1 MTGLQAVIF
10 DVDGT
15 IADTE
20 RYGHR
25 VAFNLAF
32 EGLGLPYRWD
42 EEPYGTLLELPGGE
56 QRLDKYLRAQGLLPA
71 EAAPLAAQ
79 LQARKQELFLSL
91 LQDGAVPLR
100 AGVARLMDE
109 LAAEGI
115 SLAVATTG
123 GRIWVLELL
132 DRLLGEGRSGRLV
145 TVVTGEDVSVRNR
158 KPHPEA
164 YQIALQRLGCRP
176 SAAVAIE
183 DANVGL
189 RAAKA
194 AHLACLVTTNSYT
207 TGHDFSQADLVV
219 DSLGTPEQPVHV
231 LANPQ
236 GMDVEAWITPATLRR
251 LLALTV
257 TP

>member
-1 MTGLQAVIF
+1 MSGLQAVIF

-32 EGLGLPYRWD
+32 EDLGLPYRWE

-56 QRLDKYLRAQGLLPA
+56 QRLGKYLRAQGMPPA
-71 EAAPLAAQ
+71 EAAPLAAR
-79 LQARKQELFLSL
+79 LQRRKQERFLRL

-100 AGVARLMDE
+100 AGVDRLMDE
-109 LAAEGI
+109 LAAEGVGV
-115 SLAVATTG
+115 AVATTG

-132 DRLLGEGRSGRLV
+132 NRLLGQDRSRRLV
-145 TVVTGEDVSVRNR
+145 TVVTGEDVSVH
-158 KPHPEA
+158 KPDPEA
-164 YQIALQRLGCRP
+164 YEIALQRLGWP
-176 SAAVAIE
+176 ASAAVAIE

-194 AHLACLVTTNSYT
+194 AHLACLVTANSYT
-207 TGHDFSQADLVV
+207 THHDFSQADLVV
-219 DSLGTPEQPVHV
+219 DSLGTPQAPAAV
-231 LANPQ
+231 LVNPH
-236 GMDVEAWITPATLRR
+236 GVDVEPWITPATLRR
-251 LLALTV
+251 LLAVTV
-257 TP
+257 AG